1 MNIQPA
7 NTGYAVSQ
15 IAEAKPAQSAQVA
28 APAEQT
34 VKKAQP
40 DNLYEG
46 QGEHYDMSV

>member
-15 IAEAKPAQSAQVA
+15 IAEARPAPVA
-28 APAEQT
+28 APAQQT
-34 VKKAQP
+34 AAKTQP

-46 QGEHYDMSV
+46 QGDHCDMSV